1 MPKGLLLLILLLL
14 IGGYYFFA
22 HSGGGSSPYAL
33 PSISGSA
40 KLVRGTAG
48 YTVIFNGKLHLPRS
62 VEYNIARLTASI
74 VVDGVPLK
82 TQPLPTSVVKGPS
95 DYPISFSPNI
105 PMNAQS
111 VSIKIDGNVVSDG
124 KNYGLSVEFPV
135 ALPDKS
141 LLVKDPSFAL
151 SISDV
156 RLTGSSKSLG
166 VVLRVHNP
174 NNAAISFASLKLTI
188 GGATQDV
195 PISSVA
201 KNSDASASLEYTVPG
216 DVTSVVATL
225 TGAYTYSGQ
234 KYSVSQSFDLNVP
247 KLSPAPPVA
256 RISAEYSG
264 ISADGYSVKLSGS
277 VENPNDFPLVL
288 DSLHVVVSSGD
299 VSQDVNLL
307 SNVTILPD
315 ANRSFSKTV
324 KLLFVFPDAAAKLVA
339 RYNGADH
346 VLATFPVGVE
356 DPSDFLSAPSI
367 SVNVAYDSNASLCE
381 FTPKIT
387 NNNSFAL
394 DLNNVV
400 LSAGS
405 VTKHYDVSSVG
416 KSATQPL
423 EAVDVNASGAV
434 VATISGEYG
443 IKAMGV
449 WIPFTYST
457 ELNCP

>member
-22 HSGGGSSPYAL
+22 HGGGGSSPYAL

-40 KLVRGTAG
+40 KIVRGTSG
-48 YTVIFNGKLHLPRS
+48 YTVVFNGKLHLPQS
-62 VEYNIARLTASI
+62 TEYNISRLTASL

-95 DYPISFSPNI
+95 DYPISFSPNV
-105 PMNAQS
+105 PLSAQS
-111 VSIKIDGNVVSDG
+111 VGVKIDGNIVSDG
-124 KNYGLSVEFPV
+124 KNYGISVEFPV

-151 SISDV
+151 SVSDV
-156 RLTGSSKSLG
+156 RLTGSSKSVG

-174 NNAAISFASLKLTI
+174 NNVPLSFSSLKLTI
-188 GGATQDV
+188 GDATQDV
-195 PISSVA
+195 PISSVS
-201 KNSDASASLEYTVPG
+201 KSSDASASLEYTVPA
-216 DVTSVVATL
+216 DVTNVVATL
-225 TGAYTYSGQ
+225 TGTYSASGQ

-247 KLSPAPPVA
+247 KLFPAPPVA
-256 RISAEYSG
+256 RVSAEYVG
-264 ISADGYSVKLSGS
+264 LAPDGYSVKLSGS
-277 VENPNDFPLVL
+277 VKNPNDFPLVL
-288 DSLHVVVSSGD
+288 DSLHAVVSSGD

-307 SNVTILPD
+307 SNVTILPESN
-315 ANRSFSKTV
+315 ATFSKTV
-324 KLLFVFPDAAAKLVA
+324 KLLFVFPRATAKLLA
-339 RYNGADH
+339 HYNGADH

-356 DPSDFLSAPSI
+356 DPSDFLSAPSVSI
-367 SVNVAYDSNASLCE
+367 NVTYDSNTGVCA

-394 DLNNVV
+394 DLNGVV

-416 KSATQPL
+416 KSATQSL
-423 EAVDVNASGAV
+423 ETVDVNASGAV

-449 WIPFTYST
+449 WVPFTYST